1 MLCHVFEN
9 PMINTFGKTYM
20 FGTLFGKA
28 TALSEVG
35 DTFRARCKTAA
46 QRQVSDAETM
56 NSAISEKLGHVEDCI
71 AVTEKAIKLQ
81 KDGIAEL
88 QKKKATPVEQRDPK
102 SVHSHHFPHFALGP
116 IVYLVGHSEVG
127 AIEGSPSHVDC
138 GTKGSAVGTILTRR

>member
-1 MLCHVFEN
+1 
-9 PMINTFGKTYM
+9 M

-35 DTFRARCKTAA
+35 DTFRARCKAAA

-56 NSAISEKLGHVEDCI
+56 NSAISEKLGHVEDRI

-102 SVHSHHFPHFALGP
+102 SVHSHHFPSLFLMQSLILLVIQRLARLKAHHRTWTAERKALLLERYLPGGDHRWLLRTQ
-116 IVYLVGHSEVG
+116 VY
-127 AIEGSPSHVDC
+127 
-138 GTKGSAVGTILTRR
+138 ILYIIN